1 MTLQVVDHIS
11 TQLHLPDLA
20 ESALNPDSQVKDL
33 YQKMTKKKQ
42 YSRQGSNQIWK
53 WMLIRSTNFYF
64 CRKSCKRAKNDH
76 TVIGKPKCGQLSLS
90 ERELFERSN
99 VSLLEQCEVSSYPQ
113 ILLLQSERL
122 FHGELQSRLV
132 K

>member
-1 MTLQVVDHIS
+1 MVDHIS

-53 WMLIRSTNFYF
+53 
-64 CRKSCKRAKNDH
+64 CAKNDH
-76 TVIGKPKCGQLSLS
+76 NVIGKPKCGQLSLP
-90 ERELFERSN
+90 EKEVFERSN
-99 VSLLEQCEVSSYPQ
+99 ISLLEQCEVSSYPQ

-122 FHGELQSRLV
+122 IHGKLQSRNEIIHA
-132 K
+132 